1 MIDLSDL
8 VTNMFE
14 RKKPGTRPFQLTLR
28 IIISLL
34 YLLVLGCR
42 QNQTPI
48 QTNQP
53 SLPAS
58 PAPSNPPA
66 RTPQPPLWL
75 GTRTLP
81 LDDQGVPISLETPP
95 ELQIRRFTIPHLA
108 PSESSNFLGYY
119 QDLNEQMLESST
131 WQPNCPVTAEDLQ
144 LLTMSFWGFDNRP
157 HLGEMIVHRSVA
169 NDILWVFEQLFM
181 ARFPIE
187 EMRVITREDMEA
199 LPTGDGNVTTGFV
212 CRSTVSFGQ
221 WSEHAF
227 GLAVD
232 INPFQNPYLRDSRII
247 PELATS
253 YTNRDWHRPGMIQ
266 PGDRV
271 VQAFESIGWKWGGD
285 WVGVKDWMHFSQSGR

>member
-1 MIDLSDL
+1 MNHSTNQKSSKPERRFQGKGILHLSL
-8 VTNMFE
+8 GVFFL
-14 RKKPGTRPFQLTLR
+14 GV
-28 IIISLL
+28 I
-34 YLLVLGCR
+34 LGC
-42 QNQTPI
+42 QPNQDSSP
-48 QTNQP
+48 TNQP
-53 SLPAS
+53 RVSTDPV
-58 PAPSNPPA
+58 PSTNGA
-66 RTPQPPLWL
+66 RTPRPPLWL
-75 GTRTLP
+75 GTRSLP
-81 LDDQGVPISLETPP
+81 VDDQGIPISLETPP

-108 PSESSNFLGYY
+108 SSGSTTFMGSMEPLSD
-119 QDLNEQMLESST
+119 QIIDRST
-131 WQPNCPVTAEDLQ
+131 WHPNCPVAPSDLL

-157 HLGEMIVHRSVA
+157 HLGEMIVHRDVA
-169 NDILWVFEQLFM
+169 QDVLWVFEQLFT

-187 EMRVITREDMEA
+187 EMRIITKADMEA

-253 YTNRDWHRPGMIQ
+253 YTNRDWQRPGMIQ

-271 VQAFESIGWKWGGD
+271 VQAFETIGWRWGGD
-285 WVGVKDWMHFSQSGR
+285 WVGVKDWMHFSVTGR